1 MMKKRTEELMQMLS
15 TAGTLETYWAE
26 NREELLDVSLGTY
39 LHQLLQQY
47 SVMKN
52 EVINRSGLNQIYGYQ
67 IFAGT
72 KQPSRDKLIALI
84 FAFPPQRILPHKRAL
99 PSEYFCIIKY
109 LFIYARTNY
118 YIRYDIV
125 DIKLIPALLT
135 AVPAHFVRDR
145 SLPFP
150 DSYFYA

>member
-1 MMKKRTEELMQMLS
+1 MFSPLCFLK
-15 TAGTLETYWAE
+15 
-26 NREELLDVSLGTY
+26 
-39 LHQLLQQY
+39 
-47 SVMKN
+47 
-52 EVINRSGLNQIYGYQ
+52 
-67 IFAGT
+67 
-72 KQPSRDKLIALI
+72 RDKTPWLCPRRIRTNIPLALILRPALI

-135 AVPAHFVRDR
+135 AAPRTFCTRPFSPVPRFAFLCIAFLLTMHSLCIIPR
-145 SLPFP
+145 SARLRQM
-150 DSYFYA
+150 SLRLKILRRSCGCGRNML